1 MEQVFG
7 YIIGLGAAVMMP
19 IIFTILGVCIGIK
32 FIDGDVAY
40 GVFVDVERGVV
51 VAGGGGLLY
60 EEQGGADG
68 VVGGVPTLGT
78 ADDEGVEYRLEVVVG
93 VFAADVVGVE
103 DFVDVLDRAGGLVAG
118 LVVDDAYAALAG
130 LLVGDGVESVDD
142 AAYGEVV
149 LLGWCT

>member
-1 MEQVFG
+1 MLEFCEELFFV
-7 YIIGLGAAVMMP
+7 
-19 IIFTILGVCIGIK
+19 
-32 FIDGDVAY
+32 DGDVAN

-51 VAGGGGLLY
+51 VVGGGLLY
-60 EEQGGADG
+60 EEQGWADG
-68 VVGGVPTLGT
+68 VVSGVPTLGA

-130 LLVGDGVESVDD
+130 LLVGDGVESVYD
-142 AAYGEVV
+142 AADGDVV
-149 LLGWCT
+149 VRW

>member
-1 MEQVFG
+1 MLEFCEELFLVDR
-7 YIIGLGAAVMMP
+7 Y
-19 IIFTILGVCIGIK
+19 
-32 FIDGDVAY
+32 VAN

-51 VAGGGGLLY
+51 VVGGGLLY

-68 VVGGVPTLGT
+68 VVSGVPTLGA

-118 LVVDDAYAALAG
+118 LVVDYAYAWLAG
-130 LLVGDGVESVDD
+130 LLVGEDVEAVDD
-142 AAYGEVV
+142 AADGEVV
-149 LLGWCT
+149 SFCWCT